1 MDKQCRTNIQANWKP
16 KFQEKPD
23 LGEHTHTQER
33 HGVTEGATQTYH
45 PLQNVWYRP
54 LGFGGRRGEA
64 EAEAASTRKGKE
76 TEEEEAAAVA
86 Q

>member
-1 MDKQCRTNIQANWKP
+1 MPDKHSGKLKAEISRKNGSWGT
-16 KFQEKPD
+16 
-23 LGEHTHTQER
+23 HTHTQES
-33 HGVTEGATQTYH
+33 HGEIEGATQTYH

-64 EAEAASTRKGKE
+64 EAEAASTQKGKE